1 MDEPLSYKAASPEL
15 VPRITNEIV
24 IDHIIESFG
33 AGSQGI
39 ICDVHLAIADS
50 HQDHTRSAE
59 CKYLAEL
66 FARAVDAPK
75 TGEIIDLD
83 KVYELRAKHCKGYP
97 LFMKKYDQPI
107 RDSNSVLNKL
117 FLRARRQLFMLR
129 EQGPQT
135 SSLQPHTRSQSA
147 NSKARA
153 QRKTGT
159 NVQDKEFQK
168 WLSSLDIHESEENT
182 SEYLPVLVNNSVIKK
197 PSSRTNNKGK
207 EIDSKSLELP
217 TEQPIAA
224 HKKRMKK
231 PTLKKDEEEEEVES
245 EPVQIPS
252 TKGKRASIDSK
263 TSGSATAEPVKP
275 KETKQRAESAAVI
288 PKPSA
293 RVSSAIDNILNRN
306 IVFNGMTTVA
316 NRLKWDQK
324 SNDSFTVDLDTK
336 TIEENNAVD
345 KVVQLMIDSIKAVPS
360 PADTKL
366 TLVISWGEL
375 FLKIPQAM
383 EETKPKN
390 IKELS
395 QIIKENNDVEFSFR
409 EYDVKTITQEHV
421 STENYSIYKN

>member
-1 MDEPLSYKAASPEL
+1 MDEPLSYEAPPKKLLPK
-15 VPRITNEIV
+15 ITNEIV

-50 HQDHTRSAE
+50 HQDHTRSAD

-83 KVYELRAKHCKGYP
+83 KVYELRAKHCRGYP

-107 RDSNSVLNKL
+107 RDSNSILNKL
-117 FLRARRQLFMLR
+117 FLRARRHLFMLR
-129 EQGPQT
+129 EQGLQT
-135 SSLQPHTRSQSA
+135 SPQRPYTRSQA
-147 NSKARA
+147 AAAKARA
-153 QRKTGT
+153 QRKIET
-159 NVQDKEFQK
+159 NVQDKELQK
-168 WLSSLDIHESEENT
+168 WLLSLDIHRSEDNT
-182 SEYLPVLVNNSVIKK
+182 SESLPVLVNSSVIKK
-197 PSSRTNNKGK
+197 PSRSTNNKGK

-224 HKKRMKK
+224 PKKRIKK
-231 PTLKKDEEEEEVES
+231 PTLKKEEEEVES

-263 TSGSATAEPVKP
+263 TSGSATAE
-275 KETKQRAESAAVI
+275 SAVI

-293 RVSSAIDNILNRN
+293 SIPSAIDNILNRN
-306 IVFNGMTTVA
+306 IVFNGMTTVS
-316 NRLKWDQK
+316 NRLKWNEK
-324 SNDSFTVDLDTK
+324 SNDSFIIDLDTK
-336 TIEENNAVD
+336 TSGENNAVD
-345 KVVQLMIDSIKAVPS
+345 KIIQLMIDSAKASPS
-360 PADTKL
+360 PANTKL

-375 FLKIPQAM
+375 VLKIPQAM
-383 EETKPKN
+383 EDTKPKN

-409 EYDVKTITQEHV
+409 EYDIKTITDERV
-421 STENYSIYKN
+421 SAENYSIYKN